1 MKKIKIITLIFF
13 LLVIILVALS
23 FFKLPINT
31 ITNAN
36 IMEQTNNTVSLTSS
50 EEQSLILLPKPQIE
64 IKEAN
69 FSVQNDLLSADLIT
83 KNVMFSRSL
92 LDSNN
97 ISISIP
103 NASIENLNINALEN
117 EVLLEGEIENLDLNI
132 SSNENTTEIF
142 SDTFSYK
149 EAEVQFDAFIEDEV
163 LKKLNFSIQE
173 LDVNELVLLLD
184 KNYQKFF
191 KQINLDTIN
200 VSGEYTQNNFSI
212 NNLELNF
219 NENSQLKFSCLIN
232 LENFLNSKLNIKG
245 FNIPFEVFSQFLQN
259 INFLNSTKLPKG
271 NLDNFDIE
279 YSDLIKIN
287 SLNYLTENGSELDLK
302 GSFNYIDFSDT
313 NFDLNLNSS
322 SSNDIS
328 NFFQLIFPKLDSNL
342 ISFDKLSL
350 SSNIENENIKI
361 KELNISKDET
371 LISILGDF
379 NLDNFSNR
387 GLQIKINNFKEFD
400 LIPNAEIKEILN
412 QLNISHFTMDGAVI
426 DEEII
431 INSLDVFEE
440 DELKLSLSGETNLS
454 NIQQTFLNIN
464 LQQFDSNDLSKLLK
478 YTDQDEYAK
487 YLDLYLFSN
496 VEGNLIIDLATG
508 NYVLENI
515 EITQD
520 ENIST
525 LSGNIFN
532 EKFSG
537 NLSLKN
543 LDLEN
548 MEKFFLESS
557 RLKGFLDLN
566 LDISQPIDLKNMIG
580 ISGKINGQVKINV
593 KEEEI
598 ALLLFMQSLSQDI
611 EDFEQINQLINTLS
625 QSFINNDIS
634 IEGEVTNSNNKELI
648 IKDLIFTSSDNQELK
663 GEIEYFHPNYKI
675 TIFDIIEQDDF
686 IIKFDKGSY
695 SYERVIPDGT
705 VRKPLE
711 DLIQKNINKLFE
723 NLLQ

>member
-1 MKKIKIITLIFF
+1 MKKIKIISLIVF
-13 LLVIILVALS
+13 LLVLLLVALS

-31 ITNAN
+31 ITSATV
-36 IMEQTNNTVSLTSS
+36 MEQTNNTVSLTSS

-103 NASIENLNINALEN
+103 NASIGNLNINALEN

-219 NENSQLKFSCLIN
+219 NENSQLKFSGLIN

-245 FNIPFEVFSQFLQN
+245 LNIPFEVFSQFLQN

-279 YSDLIKIN
+279 YSDMIKIN
-287 SLNYLTENGSELDLK
+287 SLNYVTKNGSELDLQ
-302 GSFNYIDFSDT
+302 GSFSYINFSDT

-328 NFFQLIFPKLDSNL
+328 NFFQLIFPKLNSNL
-342 ISFDKLSL
+342 LSFDKLSL

-400 LIPNAEIKEILN
+400 LIPNAEIKELLN
-412 QLNISHFTMDGAVI
+412 QLNISHFTMDGTVI

-454 NIQQTFLNIN
+454 NTQQTFLNIN

-478 YTDQDEYAK
+478 YTDQDDYAK
-487 YLDLYLFSN
+487 YLDLYLFNN

-525 LSGNIFN
+525 LSGNIFD

-711 DLIQKNINKLFE
+711 ELIQKNINKLFE

>member
-1 MKKIKIITLIFF
+1 MKKIKIITLIVF
-13 LLVIILVALS
+13 LLVLLLVALS

-92 LDSNN
+92 LDSKN

-103 NASIENLNINALEN
+103 NASIGNLNINALEN

-219 NENSQLKFSCLIN
+219 NENSQLKFSGLIN

-245 FNIPFEVFSQFLQN
+245 YNIPFEVFSQFLQN

-287 SLNYLTENGSELDLK
+287 SLNYLTENGSELDLQ

-361 KELNISKDET
+361 KELDISKDET

-426 DEEII
+426 NEEII

-440 DELKLSLSGETNLS
+440 DELKLSLSGETDLS
-454 NIQQTFLNIN
+454 NTQQTFLNIN

-478 YTDQDEYAK
+478 YTDQDDYAK
-487 YLDLYLFSN
+487 FLDLYLFNN

-525 LSGNIFN
+525 LSGNIFDK
-532 EKFSG
+532 KFSG
-537 NLSLKN
+537 NLTLKN

>member
-1 MKKIKIITLIFF
+1 MKKIKIITLIVF
-13 LLVIILVALS
+13 LLVLLLVALS

-31 ITNAN
+31 ITSAT

-64 IKEAN
+64 MKEAN

-103 NASIENLNINALEN
+103 NASIGNLNINALEN

-132 SSNENTTEIF
+132 SSNENITEIF

-219 NENSQLKFSCLIN
+219 NENSQLKFSGLIN

-279 YSDLIKIN
+279 YSDMIKIN
-287 SLNYLTENGSELDLK
+287 SLNYLTENGSELDLQ

-412 QLNISHFTMDGAVI
+412 QLNISHFTMDGTVI

-440 DELKLSLSGETNLS
+440 DELKFSLSGETNLS
-454 NIQQTFLNIN
+454 NTQQTFLNIN

-478 YTDQDEYAK
+478 YTDQDDYAK
-487 YLDLYLFSN
+487 YLDLYSFNN

-525 LSGNIFN
+525 LSGNIFD

-625 QSFINNDIS
+625 QSFINNDIL

-711 DLIQKNINKLFE
+711 ELIQKNINKLFE

>member
-1 MKKIKIITLIFF
+1 MKKIKIITLIVF
-13 LLVIILVALS
+13 LLVLILVALS

-103 NASIENLNINALEN
+103 NASIGNLNINALEN

-219 NENSQLKFSCLIN
+219 NENSQLKFSGLIN

-287 SLNYLTENGSELDLK
+287 SLNYLTENGSELDLQ

-426 DEEII
+426 NEEII

-454 NIQQTFLNIN
+454 NTQQTFLNIN

-478 YTDQDEYAK
+478 YTDQDDYAK
-487 YLDLYLFSN
+487 YLDLYSFNN

-525 LSGNIFN
+525 LSGNIFD

-580 ISGKINGQVKINV
+580 ISGKINGQVNINV

-711 DLIQKNINKLFE
+711 ELIQKNINKLFE

>member
-1 MKKIKIITLIFF
+1 MKKIKIITLIIF
-13 LLVIILVALS
+13 LLVLLLVALS

-31 ITNAN
+31 ITNAS

-103 NASIENLNINALEN
+103 NASIGNLNIIALEN

-132 SSNENTTEIF
+132 SSNVNTTEIF

-219 NENSQLKFSCLIN
+219 NENSQLKFSGLIN

-245 FNIPFEVFSQFLQN
+245 FNITFEVFSQFLQN

-271 NLDNFDIE
+271 NLDNFDVE
-279 YSDLIKIN
+279 YSDMIKIN
-287 SLNYLTENGSELDLK
+287 SLNYVTENGSEIDLQ

-342 ISFDKLSL
+342 IIFDKLSL

-400 LIPNAEIKEILN
+400 LIPNAEIKELLY

-454 NIQQTFLNIN
+454 NTQQTFLNIN

-478 YTDQDEYAK
+478 YTDQDDYAK
-487 YLDLYLFSN
+487 YLDLYLFNN

-525 LSGNIFN
+525 LSGNILD

-537 NLSLKN
+537 KLSLKN

-634 IEGEVTNSNNKELI
+634 VEGEVTNSNNNELI

-711 DLIQKNINKLFE
+711 ELIQKNINKLFE

>member
-1 MKKIKIITLIFF
+1 MKKIKIITLIVF
-13 LLVIILVALS
+13 LLVLILVALS

-69 FSVQNDLLSADLIT
+69 FFVQNELLSADLIT

-103 NASIENLNINALEN
+103 NASIGNLNINALEN

-132 SSNENTTEIF
+132 SSNENITEIF
-142 SDTFSYK
+142 SDTFLYK

-219 NENSQLKFSCLIN
+219 NENSQLKFSGLIN

-245 FNIPFEVFSQFLQN
+245 FNIPFEVISQFLQN
-259 INFLNSTKLPKG
+259 LNFLNSTKLPKG

-287 SLNYLTENGSELDLK
+287 SLNYITENGSELDLQ

-412 QLNISHFTMDGAVI
+412 QLNISHFTMDGTVI

-440 DELKLSLSGETNLS
+440 DELKFSLSGETNLS
-454 NIQQTFLNIN
+454 NTQQTFLNIN

-478 YTDQDEYAK
+478 YTDQDDYAK
-487 YLDLYLFSN
+487 YLDLYSFNN

-525 LSGNIFN
+525 LSGNIFD

-711 DLIQKNINKLFE
+711 ELIQKNINKLFE

>member
-1 MKKIKIITLIFF
+1 MKKIKIITLIVF
-13 LLVIILVALS
+13 LLVLILVALS

-103 NASIENLNINALEN
+103 NASIGNLNINALEN

-142 SDTFSYK
+142 SDTFFYK

-219 NENSQLKFSCLIN
+219 NENSQLKFSGLIN

-287 SLNYLTENGSELDLK
+287 SLNYLTENGSELDLQ

-342 ISFDKLSL
+342 IRFDKLSL

-400 LIPNAEIKEILN
+400 LIPNAAIKEILN

-426 DEEII
+426 NEEII

-454 NIQQTFLNIN
+454 NTQQTFLNIN

-525 LSGNIFN
+525 LSGNIFD

-625 QSFINNDIS
+625 RSFINNDIL

-711 DLIQKNINKLFE
+711 ELIQKNINKLFE

>member
-1 MKKIKIITLIFF
+1 MKKIKIITLIIF
-13 LLVIILVALS
+13 LLVLLLVVLS

-31 ITNAN
+31 ITNAS

-50 EEQSLILLPKPQIE
+50 EEQSLILLPKPIIE

-103 NASIENLNINALEN
+103 NASIGNLNIIALEN

-219 NENSQLKFSCLIN
+219 NENSQLKFSGLIN

-287 SLNYLTENGSELDLK
+287 SLNYVTENGSEIDLQ

-342 ISFDKLSL
+342 IIFDKLSL

-400 LIPNAEIKEILN
+400 LIPNAEIKELLY

-454 NIQQTFLNIN
+454 NTQQTFLNIN

-478 YTDQDEYAK
+478 YTDQEDYTK
-487 YLDLYLFSN
+487 YLDLYLFNN
-496 VEGNLIIDLATG
+496 VEGNLIIDLANG
-508 NYVLENI
+508 NYILENI
-515 EITQD
+515 EIAQD

-525 LSGNIFN
+525 LSGNILD

-634 IEGEVTNSNNKELI
+634 VEGEVTNSNNKELI

-663 GEIEYFHPNYKI
+663 GEIEYFYPNYKI

-711 DLIQKNINKLFE
+711 ELIQKNINKLFE

>member
-1 MKKIKIITLIFF
+1 MKKIKIISLIVF
-13 LLVIILVALS
+13 LLVLLLVALS

-31 ITNAN
+31 ITSATV
-36 IMEQTNNTVSLTSS
+36 MEQTNNTVSLTSS

-64 IKEAN
+64 MKEAN
-69 FSVQNDLLSADLIT
+69 FSIQNDLLSADLIT

-103 NASIENLNINALEN
+103 NASIGNLNINALEN

-219 NENSQLKFSCLIN
+219 NENSQLKFSGLIN

-279 YSDLIKIN
+279 YSDMIKIN
-287 SLNYLTENGSELDLK
+287 SLNYVTENGSELDLQ

-412 QLNISHFTMDGAVI
+412 QLNISHFTMDGSVI

-431 INSLDVFEE
+431 INSLDIFED

-454 NIQQTFLNIN
+454 NTQQTFLNIN

-478 YTDQDEYAK
+478 YTDQDDYAK
-487 YLDLYLFSN
+487 YLDLYSFNN

-525 LSGNIFN
+525 LSGNIFD

-711 DLIQKNINKLFE
+711 ELIQKNINKLFE

>member
-92 LDSNN
+92 LDSKN

-103 NASIENLNINALEN
+103 NASIGNLNINALEN

-219 NENSQLKFSCLIN
+219 NENSQLKFSGLIN

-361 KELNISKDET
+361 KELDISKDET

-440 DELKLSLSGETNLS
+440 DELKLSLSGETDLS
-454 NIQQTFLNIN
+454 NTQQTFLNIN

-525 LSGNIFN
+525 LSGNIFDK
-532 EKFSG
+532 KFSG
-537 NLSLKN
+537 NLTLKN

-711 DLIQKNINKLFE
+711 ELIQKNINKLFE

>member
-1 MKKIKIITLIFF
+1 MKKIKIITLIVF
-13 LLVIILVALS
+13 LLVLLLVALS

-31 ITNAN
+31 ITSAT

-69 FSVQNDLLSADLIT
+69 FSIQNDLLSADLIT

-103 NASIENLNINALEN
+103 NASIGNLNINALEN

-132 SSNENTTEIF
+132 SSNENITEIF

-219 NENSQLKFSCLIN
+219 NENSQLKFSGLIN

-287 SLNYLTENGSELDLK
+287 SLNYITENGSELDLQ

-412 QLNISHFTMDGAVI
+412 QLNISHFTMDGTVI

-454 NIQQTFLNIN
+454 NTQQTFLNIN

-478 YTDQDEYAK
+478 YTDQDDYAK
-487 YLDLYLFSN
+487 YLDLYLFNN

-525 LSGNIFN
+525 LSGNIFD

-711 DLIQKNINKLFE
+711 ELIQKNINKLFE

>member
-1 MKKIKIITLIFF
+1 MKKIKIISLIVF
-13 LLVIILVALS
+13 LLVLLLVALS

-31 ITNAN
+31 ITSATV
-36 IMEQTNNTVSLTSS
+36 MEQTNNTVSLTSS

-64 IKEAN
+64 MKEAN
-69 FSVQNDLLSADLIT
+69 FSIQNDLLSADLIT

-103 NASIENLNINALEN
+103 NASIGNLNINALEN

-132 SSNENTTEIF
+132 SSNENITEIF

-219 NENSQLKFSCLIN
+219 NENSQLKFSGLIN

-279 YSDLIKIN
+279 YSDMIKIN
-287 SLNYLTENGSELDLK
+287 SLNYVTENGSELDLQ
-302 GSFNYIDFSDT
+302 GVFNYINFSDS

-342 ISFDKLSL
+342 LNFDKLSL

-412 QLNISHFTMDGAVI
+412 QLNISHFTMDGTVI

-454 NIQQTFLNIN
+454 NTQQTFLNIN

-478 YTDQDEYAK
+478 YTDQDDYAK
-487 YLDLYLFSN
+487 YLDLYSFNN

-525 LSGNIFN
+525 LSGNIFD

-711 DLIQKNINKLFE
+711 ELIQKNINKLFE

>member
-1 MKKIKIITLIFF
+1 MKKIKIISLIVF
-13 LLVIILVALS
+13 LLVLLLVALS

-31 ITNAN
+31 ITSATV
-36 IMEQTNNTVSLTSS
+36 MEQTNNTVSLTSS

-64 IKEAN
+64 MKEAN
-69 FSVQNDLLSADLIT
+69 FSIQNDLLSADLIT

-103 NASIENLNINALEN
+103 NASIGNLNINALEN

-219 NENSQLKFSCLIN
+219 NENSQLKFSGLIN

-287 SLNYLTENGSELDLK
+287 SLNYITENGSDLDLQ

-371 LISILGDF
+371 FISVLGDF

-412 QLNISHFTMDGAVI
+412 QLNISHFTMDGTVI

-440 DELKLSLSGETNLS
+440 DELKFSLSGETNLS
-454 NIQQTFLNIN
+454 NTQQTFLNIN

-478 YTDQDEYAK
+478 YTDQDDYAK
-487 YLDLYLFSN
+487 YLDLYSFNN

-525 LSGNIFN
+525 LSGNIFD

-611 EDFEQINQLINTLS
+611 EYFEQINQLINTLS
-625 QSFINNDIS
+625 RSFINNDIL

-663 GEIEYFHPNYKI
+663 GEIEYFHPKYKI

-711 DLIQKNINKLFE
+711 ELIQKNINKLFE

>member
-1 MKKIKIITLIFF
+1 MKKIKIITLIVF
-13 LLVIILVALS
+13 LLVLILVALS

-83 KNVMFSRSL
+83 KNIMFSRSL

-103 NASIENLNINALEN
+103 NASIGNLNINVLEN

-132 SSNENTTEIF
+132 LSNENTTEIF
-142 SDTFSYK
+142 SNTFSYK
-149 EAEVQFDAFIEDEV
+149 EAEVQFGAFIEDEV

-219 NENSQLKFSCLIN
+219 NENSQLKFSGLIN

-287 SLNYLTENGSELDLK
+287 SLNYLTENGSELDLQ

-342 ISFDKLSL
+342 IRFDKLSL

-431 INSLDVFEE
+431 IYSLDVFEE

-454 NIQQTFLNIN
+454 NTQQTFLNIN
-464 LQQFDSNDLSKLLK
+464 LQQFDSKDLSKLLK

-525 LSGNIFN
+525 LSGNIFD

-648 IKDLIFTSSDNQELK
+648 IKDLIFTSSNNQELK

-711 DLIQKNINKLFE
+711 ELIQKNINKLFE

>member
-1 MKKIKIITLIFF
+1 MKKIKIITLIVF
-13 LLVIILVALS
+13 LLVLILVALS

-103 NASIENLNINALEN
+103 NASIGNLNINALEN

-219 NENSQLKFSCLIN
+219 NENSQLKFSGLIN

-287 SLNYLTENGSELDLK
+287 SLNYLTENGSELDLQ

-412 QLNISHFTMDGAVI
+412 QLNISHFTMDGTVI

-454 NIQQTFLNIN
+454 NTQQTFLNIN

-478 YTDQDEYAK
+478 YTDQDDYAK
-487 YLDLYLFSN
+487 YLDLYLFNN

-525 LSGNIFN
+525 LSGNIFD

-686 IIKFDKGSY
+686 IIKYDKGSY

-711 DLIQKNINKLFE
+711 ELIQKNINKLFE

>member
-1 MKKIKIITLIFF
+1 MKKIKIITLIVF
-13 LLVIILVALS
+13 LLVLILVALS
-23 FFKLPINT
+23 FFRLPINT

-69 FSVQNDLLSADLIT
+69 FSVQNELLSADLIT

-103 NASIENLNINALEN
+103 NASIGNLNINALEN

-191 KQINLDTIN
+191 RQINLDTIN

-219 NENSQLKFSCLIN
+219 NENSQLKFSGLIS

-245 FNIPFEVFSQFLQN
+245 LNIPFEVFSQFLQN

-279 YSDLIKIN
+279 YSDMIKIN
-287 SLNYLTENGSELDLK
+287 SLNYVTENGSKLDLQ
-302 GSFNYIDFSDT
+302 GSLNYNNFSDI

-328 NFFQLIFPKLDSNL
+328 NFFQLTFPKLDSNL
-342 ISFDKLSL
+342 LNFDKLSL
-350 SSNIENENIKI
+350 SSKIENENIKI

-400 LIPNAEIKEILN
+400 LIPNAEIKEFLN
-412 QLNISHFTMDGAVI
+412 QLDISHFTMDGTVI
-426 DEEII
+426 DEEVI
-431 INSLDVFEE
+431 INSLDIFED

-454 NIQQTFLNIN
+454 NTQKTFLNIN

-478 YTDQDEYAK
+478 YTDQDDYAK
-487 YLDLYLFSN
+487 YLDLYLFNN

-525 LSGNIFN
+525 LSGNIFD

-566 LDISQPIDLKNMIG
+566 LDISQPINLKNMIG

-648 IKDLIFTSSDNQELK
+648 IKDLIFTSSNNQELK

-686 IIKFDKGSY
+686 IIKYDKGSY

-711 DLIQKNINKLFE
+711 ELIQKNINKLFE

>member
-1 MKKIKIITLIFF
+1 MKKIKIITLIVF
-13 LLVIILVALS
+13 LLVLILVALS

-64 IKEAN
+64 MKEAN
-69 FSVQNDLLSADLIT
+69 FSIQNDLLSADLIT

-103 NASIENLNINALEN
+103 NASIGNLNINALEN

-132 SSNENTTEIF
+132 SSNENITEIF

-219 NENSQLKFSCLIN
+219 NENSQLKFSGLIN

-287 SLNYLTENGSELDLK
+287 SLNYLTENGSELDLQ

-412 QLNISHFTMDGAVI
+412 QLNISHFTMDGTVI

-454 NIQQTFLNIN
+454 NTQQTFLNIN

-478 YTDQDEYAK
+478 YTDQDDYAK
-487 YLDLYLFSN
+487 YLDLYSFNN

-525 LSGNIFN
+525 LSGNIFD

-711 DLIQKNINKLFE
+711 ELIQKNINKLFE

>member
-1 MKKIKIITLIFF
+1 MKKIKIITLIVF
-13 LLVIILVALS
+13 LLVLILVALS

-103 NASIENLNINALEN
+103 NASIGNLNINALEN

-219 NENSQLKFSCLIN
+219 NENSQLKFSGLIN

-287 SLNYLTENGSELDLK
+287 SLNYLTENGSELDLQ

-412 QLNISHFTMDGAVI
+412 QLNISHFTMDGTVI

-454 NIQQTFLNIN
+454 NTQQTFLNIN

-487 YLDLYLFSN
+487 YLDLYLFNN

-525 LSGNIFN
+525 LSGNIFD

-711 DLIQKNINKLFE
+711 ELIQKNINKLFE

>member
-1 MKKIKIITLIFF
+1 MKKIKIITLIVF
-13 LLVIILVALS
+13 LLVLLLVALS

-31 ITNAN
+31 ITSATV
-36 IMEQTNNTVSLTSS
+36 MEQTNNTVSLTSS

-64 IKEAN
+64 MKKAN
-69 FSVQNDLLSADLIT
+69 FSIQNDLLSADLIT

-103 NASIENLNINALEN
+103 NASIGNLNINALEN

-132 SSNENTTEIF
+132 SSNENITEIF

-219 NENSQLKFSCLIN
+219 NENSQLKFSGLIN

-287 SLNYLTENGSELDLK
+287 SLNYITENGSELDLQ

-313 NFDLNLNSS
+313 NFDLNFNSS

-412 QLNISHFTMDGAVI
+412 QLNISHFTMDGTVI

-440 DELKLSLSGETNLS
+440 DELKFSLSGETNLS
-454 NIQQTFLNIN
+454 NTQQTFLNIN

-478 YTDQDEYAK
+478 YTDQDDYAK
-487 YLDLYLFSN
+487 YLDLYLFNN

-525 LSGNIFN
+525 LSGNIFD

-711 DLIQKNINKLFE
+711 ELIQKNINKLFE

>member
-92 LDSNN
+92 LDSKN

-103 NASIENLNINALEN
+103 NASIGNLNINALEN

-219 NENSQLKFSCLIN
+219 NENSQLKFSGLIN

-426 DEEII
+426 NEEII

-478 YTDQDEYAK
+478 YTDQDDYAK
-487 YLDLYLFSN
+487 FLDLYLFNN

>member
-1 MKKIKIITLIFF
+1 MKKIKIITLIVF
-13 LLVIILVALS
+13 LLVLILVALS

-69 FSVQNDLLSADLIT
+69 FSVQNNLLSADLIT

-103 NASIENLNINALEN
+103 NASIANLNINALEN

-132 SSNENTTEIF
+132 LSNENTTEIF

-219 NENSQLKFSCLIN
+219 NENSQLKFSGLIN

-342 ISFDKLSL
+342 IRFDKLSL

-426 DEEII
+426 NEEII

-454 NIQQTFLNIN
+454 NTQQTFLNIN

-525 LSGNIFN
+525 LSGNIFD

-711 DLIQKNINKLFE
+711 ELIQKNINKLFE

>member
-92 LDSNN
+92 LDSKN

-103 NASIENLNINALEN
+103 NASIGNLNINALEN

-219 NENSQLKFSCLIN
+219 NENSQLKFSGLIN

-287 SLNYLTENGSELDLK
+287 SLNYLTENGSELDLQ

-464 LQQFDSNDLSKLLK
+464 LQQFDSNDLGKLLK
-478 YTDQDEYAK
+478 YTDQDDYAK
-487 YLDLYLFSN
+487 FLDLYLFNN

>member
-1 MKKIKIITLIFF
+1 MKKIKIITLIVF
-13 LLVIILVALS
+13 LLVLILVALS

-103 NASIENLNINALEN
+103 NASIGNLNINALEN

-132 SSNENTTEIF
+132 SSNENITEIF

-219 NENSQLKFSCLIN
+219 NENSQLKFSGLIN

-287 SLNYLTENGSELDLK
+287 SLNYLTENGSELDLQ

-313 NFDLNLNSS
+313 NFDLNLNLS

-342 ISFDKLSL
+342 IRFDKLSL

-361 KELNISKDET
+361 KELNISKDKT
-371 LISILGDF
+371 FISILGDF

-454 NIQQTFLNIN
+454 NTQQTFLNIN
-464 LQQFDSNDLSKLLK
+464 LQQLNSNDLSKLLK

-525 LSGNIFN
+525 LSGNIFD

-625 QSFINNDIS
+625 RSFINNDIS

-711 DLIQKNINKLFE
+711 ELIQKNINKLFE

>member
-1 MKKIKIITLIFF
+1 MKKIKIITLIVF
-13 LLVIILVALS
+13 LLVLILVALS

-50 EEQSLILLPKPQIE
+50 EKQSLILLPKPQIE

-103 NASIENLNINALEN
+103 NASIGNLNINALEN

-132 SSNENTTEIF
+132 SSNENITEIF

-219 NENSQLKFSCLIN
+219 NENSQLKFSGLIN

-245 FNIPFEVFSQFLQN
+245 FNIPFEIFSQFLQN

-287 SLNYLTENGSELDLK
+287 SLNYITENGSDLDLQ

-400 LIPNAEIKEILN
+400 LIPNAEIKELLN
-412 QLNISHFTMDGAVI
+412 QLNISHFTMDGTVI

-431 INSLDVFEE
+431 INSLDVFED

-454 NIQQTFLNIN
+454 NTQQTFLNIN

-478 YTDQDEYAK
+478 YTDQDDYAK
-487 YLDLYLFSN
+487 YLDLYSFNN

-525 LSGNIFN
+525 LSGNIFD

-711 DLIQKNINKLFE
+711 ELIQKNINKLFE

>member
-1 MKKIKIITLIFF
+1 MKKIKIISLIVF
-13 LLVIILVALS
+13 LLVLLLVALS

-31 ITNAN
+31 ITSAT

-103 NASIENLNINALEN
+103 NASIGNLNINALEN

-132 SSNENTTEIF
+132 SSNENITEIF

-219 NENSQLKFSCLIN
+219 NENSQLKFSGLIN

-245 FNIPFEVFSQFLQN
+245 LNIPFEVFSQFLQN

-279 YSDLIKIN
+279 YSDMIKIN
-287 SLNYLTENGSELDLK
+287 SLNYVTENGSELDLQ
-302 GSFNYIDFSDT
+302 GIFNYINFSDT

-342 ISFDKLSL
+342 LNFDKLSL

-400 LIPNAEIKEILN
+400 LIPNAEIKELLN
-412 QLNISHFTMDGAVI
+412 QLNISHFTMDGTVI

-431 INSLDVFEE
+431 INSLDIFED
-440 DELKLSLSGETNLS
+440 DELKLSLSGETNLL
-454 NIQQTFLNIN
+454 NTQQTFLNIN

-478 YTDQDEYAK
+478 YTDQDDYAK
-487 YLDLYLFSN
+487 YFDLYSFNN

-525 LSGNIFN
+525 LSGNIFD

-611 EDFEQINQLINTLS
+611 EDFEQINQIINTLS
-625 QSFINNDIS
+625 QSFINNDIL
-634 IEGEVTNSNNKELI
+634 IEGEVTNSNNKEII
-648 IKDLIFTSSDNQELK
+648 IKDLTFTSSDNQELK

-711 DLIQKNINKLFE
+711 ELIQKNINKLFE

>member
-1 MKKIKIITLIFF
+1 MKKIKIISLIVF
-13 LLVIILVALS
+13 LLVLLLVALS

-103 NASIENLNINALEN
+103 NASIGNLNINALEN

-132 SSNENTTEIF
+132 SSNENITEIF

-219 NENSQLKFSCLIN
+219 NENSQLKFSGLIN

-287 SLNYLTENGSELDLK
+287 SLNYLTENGSELDLQ

-412 QLNISHFTMDGAVI
+412 QLNISHFTMDGTVI

-440 DELKLSLSGETNLS
+440 DKLKLSLSGETNLS
-454 NIQQTFLNIN
+454 NTQQTFLNIN

-478 YTDQDEYAK
+478 YTDQDDYAK
-487 YLDLYLFSN
+487 YLDLYSFNN

-525 LSGNIFN
+525 LSGNIFD

-711 DLIQKNINKLFE
+711 ELIQKNINKLFE